1 MAVKEHRQYIINY
14 REDMTIIRRRLAC
27 EACYLLP
34 TGYSA
39 KNRHT
44 RLILE
49 PMFKA
54 HSLQLECMRLRVQ
67 SLSLSLSLYFYV
79 QSSGLIGE
87 APTNMCVS
95 ISRQRST
102 TVAHHFR
109 PPLHNRYMEG
119 SSNMYAARFP
129 DPSPG
134 TWISGHHPSL
144 SRRIASTGGGN
155 TMPHAPEMPSF
166 PCIQTYILPRRTL

>member
-1 MAVKEHRQYIINY
+1 
-14 REDMTIIRRRLAC
+14 MTIIRWRLAC
-27 EACYLLP
+27 QACHLLP
-34 TGYSA
+34 AGYSA
-39 KNRHT
+39 KNPHT
-44 RLILE
+44 RLILA

-54 HSLQLECMRLRVQ
+54 HPPQLACMRLRV
-67 SLSLSLSLYFYV
+67 LSLSLYLYPCTSCFYV
-79 QSSGLIGE
+79 PSSGLTGE

-109 PPLHNRYMEG
+109 PPLHDRYMEG
-119 SSNMYAARFP
+119 SSNIYAARLP

-155 TMPHAPEMPSF
+155 AMPHAPEMPST
-166 PCIQTYILPRRTL
+166 PYIHYRDVLCARNRH